1 MNLLSLFFIQIILS
15 KMDNCANAFFLHK
28 RYFTMA
34 KTMTMTMSN
43 NNMDLDIVHKYKD
56 ILPKDSYNNI
66 IHNVLDNKVSKIFI
80 NNNYRDIISVDNLP
94 QTDIIYNHYHIA
106 SINPIVLPNLVEKTS
121 EAHVPIYFTDFNS
134 GIFNFENMFNIV
146 SSFAGFII
154 PTYILWN
161 IFLLFSSRFRQ
172 PQNMNFKNRSSSGG
186 SFFGFL
192 QKDENE
198 FNKPNVTLSNWAG
211 SPEVLEECKEV
222 ITYIENKERFNK
234 IGAEMPRGILLEGPP
249 GTGKTLLAKAVAS
262 ATNSTFISI
271 AASEFVELYVGMGA
285 SRVRELF
292 KNARENKPCII
303 FIDEIDAVGRQRGA
317 GINMAN
323 DEREQTL
330 NQLLYEMDGFSD
342 NEDII
347 IMAATNRKDV
357 LDQALLRPGR
367 FDRIIKVPLPDKSSR
382 EKILSYYLE
391 NKLLEKPF
399 DIDLIAELT
408 SGFSGAQLKNL
419 INEAAIL
426 SARNNYTIIQ
436 EKYMFD
442 AFEKSI
448 VGLIKTNA
456 SVAPATKLRVALH
469 EAGHTLLVLKF
480 KHYFDFQKVSIQPT
494 YNGAGGYTLFTE
506 KPEIKEG
513 GLYTKDLFKK
523 RLIITMGGKAA
534 ESIYYGD
541 DYVSLGA
548 VQDLNQANSLAKRMV
563 GNFGMGNK
571 LEVFYNE
578 DIGDESNPFLGRT
591 IGMGDKYSQNT
602 KYIMDKESLELVNE
616 AYQEAKKILSFNRVC
631 LVNFTELLYN
641 NTILYKKD
649 IDQIYPPLGKV
660 EPNLPPLEKVEPN
673 PPLGKVE
680 PNPPLGKVE
689 PNSTTH

>member
-1 MNLLSLFFIQIILS
+1 
-15 KMDNCANAFFLHK
+15 
-28 RYFTMA
+28 
-34 KTMTMTMSN
+34 MSN

-80 NNNYRDIISVDNLP
+80 DNNYRDIISVDNLP

-134 GIFNFENMFNIV
+134 DIFNFENMFNIV

-198 FNKPNVTLSNWAG
+198 FNKPNVSLSNWAG

-271 AASEFVELYVGMGA
+271 AASEFVELFVGMGA

-347 IMAATNRKDV
+347 IMAATNRKDI

-399 DIDLIAELT
+399 DVDLIAELT

-578 DIGDESNPFLGRT
+578 DIGEESNPFLGRT

-631 LVNFTELLYN
+631 LVNFTELLQN

-649 IDQIYPPLGKV
+649 IDQIHPPF
-660 EPNLPPLEKVEPN
+660 PKVEPN
-673 PPLGKVE
+673 PPL
-680 PNPPLGKVE
+680 
-689 PNSTTH
+689 